1 MNQVEVAINACHPAL
16 ADELVRGAAA
26 FARRMDRGCVM
37 TTAAC
42 HAVLAA
48 HLVANRVRKLDP
60 PRFPNRWVT
69 IVVGALSEDVPS
81 AFDGVGVGL
90 DEPIGGRDMT
100 VAAAWLDASGI
111 AAVS

>member
-1 MNQVEVAINACHPAL
+1 MSQVEMAINACHAAL
-16 ADELVRGAAA
+16 ADERMRGATT
-26 FARRMDRGCVM
+26 FARRMNRGCVM

-42 HAVLAA
+42 NAVLAA
-48 HLVANRVRKLDP
+48 HLVANRVCKLDP

-81 AFDGVGVGL
+81 AFDGVGISL
-90 DEPIGGRDMT
+90 DEPIGGRDVT
-100 VAAAWLDASGI
+100 VAAARLDASGI

>member
-1 MNQVEVAINACHPAL
+1 MNQVEMTIDACHAAL
-16 ADELVRGAAA
+16 AGERVRGPTA
-26 FARRMDRGCVM
+26 FARRMNRGCVM
-37 TTAAC
+37 TTAAGN
-42 HAVLAA
+42 AVLAA

-81 AFDGVGVGL
+81 AFDGVGISL
-90 DEPIGGRDMT
+90 DEPIGGRDVT
-100 VAAAWLDASGI
+100 VAAARPDPGGI